1 MITLGECS
9 YKREPQPLLG
19 FWEPTGNPGENK
31 MECRGQA
38 LTSSFVLSLVSCPY
52 RVLCADA
59 LHVALQTRVPSAK
72 RLHQH
77 LSSTDCVQRCTGL
90 GTSSWSLS
98 STALQTPREL
108 RPLPSPLPDP
118 YQAAL
123 PTPVQV
129 RLCSRAEP
137 LSLSSESGLP
147 CLELSSLAP
156 LPPFF
161 DPRSFLYF

>member
-1 MITLGECS
+1 
-9 YKREPQPLLG
+9 
-19 FWEPTGNPGENK
+19 

-59 LHVALQTRVPSAK
+59 LHLALQTRVPSAK

-77 LSSTDCVQRCTGL
+77 LSSMDCVQRCTAL

-156 LPPFF
+156 LLHSLIQEAFF
-161 DPRSFLYF
+161 TSETKSGLILLA